1 MSRREKYVLW
11 LGLAFTLLEVSALV
25 RFFQQP
31 VENPDTA
38 TEVRRVYDHFQQT
51 TAARDAGP

>member
-1 MSRREKYVLW
+1 MSRRTKYVLW

-31 VENPDTA
+31 VESPDTA
-38 TEVRRVYDHFQQT
+38 TEVRRMYDHFQQT